1 VSGETE
7 KDVSGWTVD
16 TLHSYMEQM
25 FALVREQIERQWSE
39 ERRATDIAL
48 RAHDEA
54 LKVAAATSKEA
65 VNAALDAQ
73 KEAVRVEQVSANQR
87 ADNMNKWRESLN
99 DILAR
104 TMGRTEAEAAISRAT
119 ERIHELSLGQ
129 QNMVTR
135 TEYQAARQH
144 DTERMN
150 EQATRITEAESL
162 ARGAKDNR
170 AAIFAYITVIGV
182 VVSIVVAL
190 VTRMG

>member
-1 VSGETE
+1 
-7 KDVSGWTVD
+7 
-16 TLHSYMEQM
+16 MEQM